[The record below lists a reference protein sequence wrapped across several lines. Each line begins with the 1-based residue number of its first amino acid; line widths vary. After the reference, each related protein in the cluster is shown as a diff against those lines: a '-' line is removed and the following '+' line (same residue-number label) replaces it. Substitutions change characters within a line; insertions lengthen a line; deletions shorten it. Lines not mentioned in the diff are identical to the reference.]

1 METKTNFLTK
11 PAVVAILAIFCCAL
25 WGSATPFIKTGY
37 ELILPERNTASTILF
52 AGIRFAFAGLLTIV
66 IYSIGRKKVLF
77 PKPNNVGR
85 ILLVGV
91 FQTIVQYVFFYIG
104 LANTSGVKGT
114 VLSGSSA
121 FFAVLISA
129 LIFRLERLTP
139 KKIIACI
146 LGFAGIIVINL
157 KGLDLNMNLTGDAFV
172 IFSTMSAGFSSVL
185 IKLFSK
191 HENPVV
197 ISGYQFIFGG
207 TVMAVIGLIMGG
219 KVHVGSIK
227 AFLVL
232 LYLSVLSA
240 VAYALWGMLLKYNP
254 VSKVTIYSFMTPVF
268 GVVLSLIML
277 PETTN
282 VSYLNLIITLILI
295 CSGILLI
302 NYNFER
308 KNKNIK

>member
-66 IYSIGRKKVLF
+66 IYSIGRKKVLL

-197 ISGYQFIFGG
+197 ISGYQFVFGG